1 MKNLFEGGFG
11 GSYENA
17 DIVRLAHRLDA
28 LLYVLKSCRGD
39 SCRYPWESLMP
50 LEPVTSLSEAMN
62 SQYDEFFET
71 VPKVS
76 FSSCQQDHIIEAE
89 GPQFE
94 TWTVEGSKTTR
105 GMGRGWDPVQAWMT

>member
-1 MKNLFEGGFG
+1 
-11 GSYENA
+11 
-17 DIVRLAHRLDA
+17 
-28 LLYVLKSCRGD
+28 
-39 SCRYPWESLMP
+39 MP
-50 LEPVTSLSEAMN
+50 LETVTSLSEAMN